1 MKKFWY
7 VALACL
13 GMLVITGCGQIDAN
27 EAGFKTWFGK
37 IDTPVLEPGLYGV
50 SPIGGSLYTYSLS
63 DIRSDIRMQAYTKDM
78 QQAEFIVSVTHAVDK
93 SKLIDLHVKYGKAYA
108 NIILGPVVSTAVKEV
123 VGGWEADKLIN
134 GREKATK
141 EIVDKINALAAD
153 KPLLIKNVAILEI
166 EYSDVFEKAIEAK
179 QVAMQAALEA
189 KNKTVQVEE
198 EARQTLIK
206 AKAEADA
213 LEIKTKA
220 LEKNKD
226 VILLNAVEKW
236 NGKLPETVVLGK
248 DGPSVMLPTV
258 AK

>member
-1 MKKFWY
+1 MKKLIAV
-7 VALACL
+7 VAAF
-13 GMLVITGCGQIDAN
+13 IFAGCGQINSN

-37 IDTPVLEPGLYGV
+37 VDTPVLEPGLYGIC
-50 SPIGGSLYTYSLS
+50 PIGGSLYTYLLS
-63 DIRSDIRMQAYTKDM
+63 DIRSDIKMQAYTKDM
-78 QQAEFIVSVTHAVDK
+78 QQAEFTMSVIHAVNK
-93 SKLIDLHVKYGKAYA
+93 PKLIDLHVKYGKNYA
-108 NIILGPVVSTAVKEV
+108 KIILEPILSTAVKEV

-141 EIVDKINALAAD
+141 EIIDKVNTLAAD

-226 VILLNAVEKW
+226 IILLNAVEKW
-236 NGKLPETVVLGK
+236 NGELPETVVLGEDTSFLVNGQK
-248 DGPSVMLPTV
+248 L
-258 AK
+258 K